1 MRWRWLIGWAFIFAL
16 AGCQKIELYSNLS
29 EKEGNEILAVLLAH
43 NISATKTRTKE
54 FVKITVAQDEV
65 ATAIETLQRYGFPRD
80 QFTNLGQIFQKQGLI
95 SSPLEERVRYTFG
108 LSQMIAETLNQID
121 GVLSARVLIVL
132 PEESQFS
139 KTTKPSSA
147 SVFIKYMPGLNVE
160 DAIPRIKMI
169 VQNSVDGLS
178 YDNISVV
185 LFPAREASRSAVA
198 SPALNKADAAESGW
212 SIMLSAIL
220 GGLLLLAL
228 GGNGYL
234 FWRLRRIQS
243 GSGNAPSH

>member
-1 MRWRWLIGWAFIFAL
+1 MRWRWFIGWVLIFAL
-16 AGCQKIELYSNLS
+16 AGCQKVELYSNLS

-43 NISATKTRTKE
+43 HIPATKTRTKE
-54 FVKITVAQDEV
+54 SVKIAVAEEDV
-65 ATAIETLQRYGFPRD
+65 AAAIETLRRYGFPRD
-80 QFTNLGQIFQKQGLI
+80 RFTDLGQIFQKEGLI

-132 PEESQFS
+132 PEDSQFG
-139 KTTKPSSA
+139 KATTPSSA
-147 SVFIKYMPGLNVE
+147 SVFIKYLPGLGVE

-169 VQNSVDGLS
+169 VQNSVDGLG

-185 LFPAREASRSAVA
+185 LFPARETPTAAL
-198 SPALNKADAAESGW
+198 SPAGKADAEAAPS
-212 SIMLSAIL
+212 STMRLPILL
-220 GGLLLLAL
+220 GGLLLAAL

-234 FWRLRRIQS
+234 FWRMRRLQRREEKAAN
-243 GSGNAPSH
+243 G